1 MPTPAKAFAEQYRS
15 FIEDELLQLALDR
28 RDLLPAASAA
38 LEAEL
43 AARGLG
49 DEAIQNFRDRL
60 RTPAE
65 DEHDSLQQ
73 GPPPPPTDL
82 PENRFDEKFDD
93 STLSLAPFRP
103 KGVTI
108 CAFIFWLSAVVGAL
122 ESALMIINDTASSI
136 VGIALSGLIFVAGCG
151 LWRLR
156 PWARKLGV
164 GLCWTIAALVTV
176 TIVDAAVMKLRGAA
190 IDPLWVLSWVWM
202 VIWNVL
208 WALYLSSETTRKAFV
223 PENQSTMNAD
233 QTP

>member
-15 FIEDELLQLALDR
+15 FTEDELLQLALDR

-82 PENRFDEKFDD
+82 PENRFDEKSDD
-93 STLSLAPFRP
+93 SRSSSLQCRASPGSNP
-103 KGVTI
+103 LGQQGSSV
-108 CAFIFWLSAVVGAL
+108 AL
-122 ESALMIINDTASSI
+122 RATP
-136 VGIALSGLIFVAGCG
+136 GLIF
-151 LWRLR
+151 
-156 PWARKLGV
+156 
-164 GLCWTIAALVTV
+164 
-176 TIVDAAVMKLRGAA
+176 
-190 IDPLWVLSWVWM
+190 
-202 VIWNVL
+202 
-208 WALYLSSETTRKAFV
+208 F
-223 PENQSTMNAD
+223 
-233 QTP
+233 